1 MTMTKYLKSKT
12 SLFLMELII
21 TILLF
26 AACGAVCVRLFVTS
40 YVMTQD
46 TVELNEAVSIAQGF
60 AEVMRGT
67 DGDIDSVLEH
77 YPDAVRGGEGFFEV
91 FYDDDF
97 EICGYEEAS
106 YVSDVTMTPNGAIQ
120 NMEVRV
126 VRLSD
131 YKEIYTL
138 DATKYMRSTKG

>member
-1 MTMTKYLKSKT
+1 MNKYLKSKT

-26 AACGAVCVRLFVTS
+26 AACGAVCVKVFVMS
-40 YVMTQD
+40 HVMTRD

-67 DGDIDSVLEH
+67 EGDIASVLEH
-77 YPDAVRGGEGFFEV
+77 YPEAVSGGEGFFEV
-91 FYDDDF
+91 FYDEDF
-97 EICGYEEAS
+97 EVCTYQEAA
-106 YVSDVTMTPNGAIQ
+106 YVGDVTMSPNGAIQ
-120 NMEVRV
+120 NMEVRI
-126 VRLSD
+126 VRLKD

-138 DATKYMRSTKG
+138 NATKYMNRTKG

>member
-1 MTMTKYLKSKT
+1 MNKYLKSKT

-40 YVMTQD
+40 YVMTND
-46 TVELNEAVSIAQGF
+46 TVELNESVSIAQGF

-77 YPDAVRGGEGFFEV
+77 YPMAVRGDGGFFEV
-91 FYDDDF
+91 FYDSEF
-97 EICGYEEAS
+97 ETCSYEDAA
-106 YVSDVTMTPNGAIQ
+106 YAADVTMTPNGAIQ
-120 NMEVRV
+120 NMEVRI
-126 VRLSD
+126 VRLGD
-131 YKEIYTL
+131 FKEIYTL
-138 DATKYMRSTKG
+138 DATKYMNRTKG

>member
-1 MTMTKYLKSKT
+1 MNKYLKSKT

-26 AACGAVCVRLFVTS
+26 AACGAVCVKLFVTS
-40 YVMTQD
+40 HVMTKE

-67 DGDIDSVLEH
+67 DGDMNSVLEH
-77 YPDAVRGGEGFFEV
+77 YPSAVSGGDGFFEV
-91 FYDDDF
+91 FYDEDF
-97 EICGYEEAS
+97 NVCEFSEAS
-106 YVSDVTMTPNGAIQ
+106 YVSDVTMSPNGAIQ
-120 NMEVRV
+120 NMEIRI

-131 YKEIYTL
+131 YKDIYTL
-138 DATKYMRSTKG
+138 NATKYMNRTKG

>member
-1 MTMTKYLKSKT
+1 
-12 SLFLMELII
+12 MELII

-46 TVELNEAVSIAQGF
+46 TVELNESVSIAQGF
-60 AEVMRGT
+60 AEVMRGS
-67 DGDIDSVLEH
+67 DGDIDSVMAQ
-77 YPDAVRGGEGFFEV
+77 YPDAIRGGDGFFEV
-91 FYDDDF
+91 FYDEDF
-97 EICGYEEAS
+97 EVCSFEDAS

-120 NMEVRV
+120 NMEVRI
-126 VRLSD
+126 VRLRD

-138 DATKYMRSTKG
+138 DATKYMNRTKG

>member
-1 MTMTKYLKSKT
+1 MNRYLKSKT

-26 AACGAVCVRLFVTS
+26 AACGAVCVKLFVTS
-40 YVMTQD
+40 HVMTKE

-60 AEVMRGT
+60 AEVMRAT

-77 YPDAVRGGEGFFEV
+77 SPSAVHGGEGFFEV
-91 FYDDDF
+91 FYNEDF
-97 EICGYEEAS
+97 DVCEFSEAA
-106 YVSDVTMTPNGAIQ
+106 YVSDVTMSPNGAIQ

-131 YKEIYTL
+131 YKDIYTL
-138 DATKYMRSTKG
+138 NATKYMNRTKG

>member
-1 MTMTKYLKSKT
+1 MTKYLKSKT

-40 YVMTQD
+40 YVMTKD
-46 TVELNEAVSIAQGF
+46 TVELNESVSIAQGF

-67 DGDIDSVLEH
+67 DGDIDSVIEH
-77 YPDAVRGGEGFFEV
+77 YPMAVRGGDGFFEV
-91 FYDDDF
+91 YYNEDF
-97 EICGYEEAS
+97 EMCSYGDGAA
-106 YVSDVTMTPNGAIQ
+106 YVSDVTMTPTGAIQ

-126 VRLSD
+126 VRLRD
-131 YKEIYTL
+131 FKDIYTL
-138 DATKYMRSTKG
+138 DATKYMNDTKG

>member
-1 MTMTKYLKSKT
+1 MVNKYLKSKT

-26 AACGAVCVRLFVTS
+26 AACGAVCLRLFVTS
-40 YVMTQD
+40 YVMTRD
-46 TVELNEAVSIAQGF
+46 TVELNESVSIAQGF

-77 YPDAVRGGEGFFEV
+77 YPTAIRGGDGYFEV
-91 FYDDDF
+91 YYDENF
-97 EICGYEEAS
+97 EICDYANGV

-126 VRLSD
+126 VRLRD
-131 YKEIYTL
+131 FKDIYVL
-138 DATKYMRSTKG
+138 DATKYMNRTKG